1 MHAVFCELGTTSP
14 AVQPEMCGELAG
26 LLALGCA
33 CVCAHTCVHAFL
45 LYPQQVYQP
54 WWGVCVYVAFLLYPW
69 LPEGWEAFRGRTA
82 SKIDCVLCHGM
93 ISVVVLNLA
102 LNMFAVCGARLQDM
116 RKLL

>member
-14 AVQPEMCGELAG
+14 TVQPEMCGELAG

-33 CVCAHTCVHAFL
+33 CVCTHMCVHAFL

-54 WWGVCVYVAFLLYPW
+54 WWGVCVCVCTHFPW
-69 LPEGWEAFRGRTA
+69 LPEGWEAFRGRAA
-82 SKIDCVLCHGM
+82 SKIDCVLYHGM

-102 LNMFAVCGARLQDM
+102 INMFAVCGARLQDV